1 MKARVATLAVVV
13 AFVCLCTF
21 SALANPPQ
29 TAAPAKS
36 EQTMAPAKK
45 MGGRKPRAGKK
56 ASPKKMAGVPS
67 GVQACLDH
75 LSQMA
80 ATEPMTPY
88 EGHPAEIIN
97 NGLLWND
104 AKSKC
109 SIGTDSQLRLKVVN
123 LSTAWRQKNAE
134 KVKSLLEEIKSAAP
148 KS

>member
-1 MKARVATLAVVV
+1 MAPVKKTGTQKPKARQKTK
-13 AFVCLCTF
+13 
-21 SALANPPQ
+21 
-29 TAAPAKS
+29 AKV
-36 EQTMAPAKK
+36 M
-45 MGGRKPRAGKK
+45 R
-56 ASPKKMAGVPS
+56 GVPS

-80 ATEPMTPY
+80 ATDPMTPY

-104 AKSKC
+104 PKSKC
-109 SIGTDSQLRLKVVN
+109 SIGTDPQLRLKVGE
-123 LSTAWRQKNAE
+123 LSSAWRQKNAD